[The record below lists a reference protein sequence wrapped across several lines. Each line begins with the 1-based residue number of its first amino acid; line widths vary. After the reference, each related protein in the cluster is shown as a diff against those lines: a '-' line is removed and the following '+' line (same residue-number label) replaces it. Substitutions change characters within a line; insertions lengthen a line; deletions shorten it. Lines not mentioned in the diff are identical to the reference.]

1 MNNPDESRDLFST
14 AGQEIERVYLLD
26 RLPELPAG
34 AEVWRIEQGYLPE
47 LLPGDQGSVDPLEGR
62 LRRVIMPDE
71 TVVFTHTIKRGKGLV
86 REELERSMTE
96 TEFAR
101 HWPRTESRRLS
112 KTRHRITVGELIWEI
127 DDFDQLDIVLAEVEL
142 TDVDMKVEI
151 PDWLASHIVR
161 EVTDEPEYRN
171 YELALRAMKELGEG
185 GHAGSGGF

>member
-1 MNNPDESRDLFST
+1 MNNADESRDVFST
-14 AGQEIERVYLLD
+14 AVPEIERSYLLD

-47 LLPGDQGSVDPLEGR
+47 LLPGDRGSVDPLEGR
-62 LRRVIMPDE
+62 VRRVIMPDE
-71 TVVFTHTIKRGKGLV
+71 TVVFTHTIKRGEGLV

-96 TEFAR
+96 TEFSR

-112 KTRHRITVGELIWEI
+112 KTRHRVRVGEVIWEI

-151 PDWLASHIVR
+151 PDWLVSHIVR
-161 EVTDEPEYRN
+161 EVTDEPEFRN
-171 YELALRAMKELGEG
+171 YELALRARKELGEG
-185 GHAGSGGF
+185 GRAGSGGF

>member
-14 AGQEIERVYLLD
+14 AGQEIERAYLLD

-47 LLPGDQGSVDPLEGR
+47 SLPGDQGIVAPLEGR
-62 LRRVIMPDE
+62 LRRVIMPDD
-71 TVVFTHTIKRGKGLV
+71 TVCFTHTIKRGKGLV

-96 TEFAR
+96 TEFSR

-161 EVTDEPEYRN
+161 EVTDEPEFRN
-171 YELALRAMKELGEG
+171 YELALRAMRE
-185 GHAGSGGF
+185 